1 MMETKSGG
9 RRRTSTVSCIL
20 PFISIRH
27 TTHCVCSSL
36 HLVQIGPETAPQ
48 KLNEDTI
55 FSYIEGMWIQGG
67 IPQTVLE
74 MAQMMHG

>member
-1 MMETKSGG
+1 METEEGSQLIQ
-9 RRRTSTVSCIL
+9 VSCIL

-27 TTHCVCSSL
+27 TTHCMCSSL
-36 HLVQIGPETAPQ
+36 HLVQIGSETAPQ
-48 KLNEDTI
+48 KLTEDTI
-55 FSYIEGMWIQGG
+55 SSYTEGMWIQGG